1 MSKNKLCSCNDYY
14 TCRACRSSTIYTYA
28 EIGAM
33 LGISHQ
39 RVQQI
44 EAKALQKF
52 KNNLQLLGINSIEEV
67 L

>member
-1 MSKNKLCSCNDYY
+1 MIKNKQCSCTEYY
-14 TCRACRSSTIYTYA
+14 TCRACRTSTVYTYA
-28 EIGAM
+28 EIGAL

-44 EAKALQKF
+44 ETKALQKF

>member
-1 MSKNKLCSCNDYY
+1 MQKNKSCSCTDYY

-33 LGISHQ
+33 MGISHQ